1 MRVLELFAGSECV
14 SQRLQDTPG
23 LVCPQGMDT
32 KDFDASGAAL
42 AGR

>member
-1 MRVLELFAGSECV
+1 MPTLLGGGNYTT
-14 SQRLQDTPG
+14 SQASYDLTRLR
-23 LVCPQGMDT
+23 T